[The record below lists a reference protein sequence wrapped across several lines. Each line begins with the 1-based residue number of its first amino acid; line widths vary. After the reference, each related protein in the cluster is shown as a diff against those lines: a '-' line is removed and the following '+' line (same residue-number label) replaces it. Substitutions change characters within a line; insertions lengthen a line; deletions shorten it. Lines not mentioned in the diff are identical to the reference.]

1 MKKIGFNMDQVL
13 FQPAVNNYMEVIR
26 NLDLILDPYPYV
38 GGSTTLDALFM
49 GVPVL
54 TMYGERRS
62 TRFGLSILKNIG
74 ADNLA
79 VGSVEEYIRLAVAFA
94 KDTDALDYLH
104 KNLRA
109 QLKNTKALHPVFY
122 TKILEQAFTSIM
134 NEKQDTQN

>member
-1 MKKIGFNMDQVL
+1 
-13 FQPAVNNYMEVIR
+13 
-26 NLDLILDPYPYV
+26 
-38 GGSTTLDALFM
+38 M

-79 VGSVEEYIRLAVAFA
+79 VGSVEEYISRAVAFA

-109 QLKNTKALHPVFY
+109 QLQNTKTLNPVFY
-122 TKILEQAFTSIM
+122 TKILEQAYTSIL
-134 NEKQDTQN
+134 NDKQGNSN